1 MEEDAPRY
9 TKGCI
14 LSIASLVGLVVGL
27 VAYLFV
33 ITAINKKRNA
43 KAQQGHHEYAI
54 GEAADGVE
62 IGLSRDSDLTDQQ
75 DKGFRYTT

>member
-14 LSIASLVGLVVGL
+14 LSIASLIALIVGLIV
-27 VAYLFV
+27 YLL
-33 ITAINKKRNA
+33 IIIAINRERDG
-43 KAQQGHHEYAI
+43 KAQQGHVEYAT
-54 GEAADGVE
+54 GGVADGVE
-62 IGLSRDSDLTDQQ
+62 IGLSTDSDLTDQQ

>member
-14 LSIASLVGLVVGL
+14 LSIASLVALIVGLVV
-27 VAYLFV
+27 YLFV
-33 ITAINKKRNA
+33 ITAINRNRNA
-43 KAQQGHHEYAI
+43 KARQGYHEYAV

-62 IGLSRDSDLTDQQ
+62 VGLSTDSDLTDQQ